1 MSLVMYRLK
10 SKVDHL
16 QKDLSIALTQARE
29 QEREKLKS
37 QEGLRIAEE
46 KALEVRYLY
55 LDIYKRVDIFDVYF
69 LLVREKIIGA
79 ANKNVS

>member
-1 MSLVMYRLK
+1 MYRLK
-10 SKVDHL
+10 NKVDSL

-46 KALEVRYLY
+46 KALEVRDMYM
-55 LDIYKRVDIFDVYF
+55 DIYIE
-69 LLVREKIIGA
+69 RERERARCGPVW
-79 ANKNVS
+79 NKTQSH